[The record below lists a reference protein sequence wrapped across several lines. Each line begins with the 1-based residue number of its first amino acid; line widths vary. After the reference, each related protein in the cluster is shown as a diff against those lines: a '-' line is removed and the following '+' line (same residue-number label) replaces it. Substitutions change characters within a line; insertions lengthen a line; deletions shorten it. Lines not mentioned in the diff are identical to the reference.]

1 MGRGE
6 TQFAHT
12 LHDLQGLVQVP
23 FGDRKPV
30 LDRFGVPLE
39 AVQAGQMRL
48 IANTVTGCERIIP
61 EVSDPALITDLAI
74 DIVYT
79 KLLLPER
86 SLKIMMLNI

>member
-1 MGRGE
+1 
-6 TQFAHT
+6 
-12 LHDLQGLVQVP
+12 
-23 FGDRKPV
+23 
-30 LDRFGVPLE
+30 
-39 AVQAGQMRL
+39 
-48 IANTVTGCERIIP
+48 VTGCERIIP